1 MKTRKHPAIPVEAA
15 LVDGDDVII
24 ILCTTRS
31 GLAGSE
37 AVGSL
42 VMAQAEVVAALP
54 PTGQTAAHLRL
65 SRVGRLSLA
74 PPALP
79 LAYKK
84 RNN

>member
-1 MKTRKHPAIPVEAA
+1 MATLVTRTNNSHIY
-15 LVDGDDVII
+15 DVII

-54 PTGQTAAHLRL
+54 PTGQTAEHLRL